1 MLEIPQSCGAK
12 FRSKCYLQRGDQ
24 KVSGKFNVSDF
35 GHLLPVASSHPI
47 HPSLY
52 FSAEWGLKCSC
63 GCCGRLPSSRSLVV
77 ITVAVHVLC
86 DTGCTEAEISFA
98 VFCMLFRNSSPK
110 AEGGLM
116 GFVAGLLI
124 QGKEFCSFEVE
135 IEYGHLNE

>member
-1 MLEIPQSCGAK
+1 MVEIPQSCGAK

-52 FSAEWGLKCSC
+52 ISAEWGLKCSC

-86 DTGCTEAEISFA
+86 HTGCTEAEISFA
-98 VFCMLFRNSSPK
+98 VFCMLFGNRSPK
-110 AEGGLM
+110 AEGRPRGIC
-116 GFVAGLLI
+116 GWPANP
-124 QGKEFCSFEVE
+124 GKGV
-135 IEYGHLNE
+135 LQL